1 MDEQLPDSKV
11 PPEDQASSPYVAERP
26 YEAILSG
33 TEPGSGG
40 ETVEPW
46 EEGPVTQGFQ
56 NGGWDYD
63 ASREVPQ
70 QGIPDTD
77 TEHPVDRSDRT

>member
-1 MDEQLPDSKV
+1 MDDNVHNSQV
-11 PPEDQASSPYVAERP
+11 PLEDDVRSPNVFERP
-26 YEAILSG
+26 HEAMLSG

-63 ASREVPQ
+63 ASRDVPQ
-70 QGIPDTD
+70 QGIPDVD
-77 TEHPVDRSDRT
+77 TEHEVDRSDRT